1 MEYTSGSR
9 ELSRKFDIV
18 LEMEKALDEMDKAF
32 DLEDIDAVSELI
44 SFIRFLV
51 KDLDDIFSGEYEKC
65 CLPRLPKRIYS
76 GHLVPSIVML
86 DIVIPSTPH

>member
-1 MEYTSGSR
+1 MEDTNGSR

-18 LEMEKALDEMDKAF
+18 LEMEKTLDEMDKAF

-51 KDLDDIFSGEYEKC
+51 KDLDDIFSGEYENLRYREFVFRRK
-65 CLPRLPKRIYS
+65 
-76 GHLVPSIVML
+76 GGN
-86 DIVIPSTPH
+86 